1 VDAEVLR
8 SAHFYPVDPA
18 GQRAGFFCFYEN
30 IWRQISYRTTN
41 PTGSAVLALEIQNC
55 IPRGGLRTQKKVDII
70 FSVQIFAV
78 QASFIVV
85 VIEN

>member
-1 VDAEVLR
+1 VGAEVLH
-8 SAHFYPVDPA
+8 SAPFYPVDSA
-18 GQRAGFFCFYEN
+18 GRKAGFF
-30 IWRQISYRTTN
+30 
-41 PTGSAVLALEIQNC
+41 VLALEIQNC